1 MGAILIG
8 GIAFLVALIVYAIR
22 VDQVMRNTPP
32 EALKHMPRFIDAE
45 EIRSTY
51 EDIKKNG
58 IDFAKE
64 LPPRRERRYV
74 VVGGS
79 GEWELFVIFVSY

>member
-8 GIAFLVALIVYAIR
+8 GIAFVVALIVYAIR
-22 VDQVMRNTPP
+22 VDHVMRNTPP
-32 EALKHMPRFIDAE
+32 EALKYVPRFIDVE
-45 EIRSTY
+45 EIQSTY
-51 EDIKKNG
+51 EGIKKNG

-64 LPPRRERRYV
+64 LPPRRERRYL

-79 GEWELFVIFVSY
+79 GK